1 MARAGVAPVATA
13 ADLVCGAFTPRHVAV
28 CVFGAPI
35 VPAAASATLA
45 SLARNVV
52 APLGRIH
59 HTATLL
65 VNVTVDDGH
74 EREVGRKLL
83 HEHFDGH
90 QSLHAHV
97 GLTSTIPPLSSCTS
111 GSRTSHHHHA
121 DSSIEASRSVRF
133 TDVQLRLLDSR
144 RQCYDEVLR
153 REAVRR
159 MPFDEI
165 LILPTNHLWTRPLW
179 PLCFHSLPASNSS
192 ASAPSIRGVARR
204 HRHVWWM
211 RRDAAYAALVAP
223 SECVRHAHV

>member
-74 EREVGRKLL
+74 EREVVRKLL

-121 DSSIEASRSVRF
+121 DSSTAATLV
-133 TDVQLRLLDSR
+133 
-144 RQCYDEVLR
+144 
-153 REAVRR
+153 
-159 MPFDEI
+159 
-165 LILPTNHLWTRPLW
+165 PL
-179 PLCFHSLPASNSS
+179 
-192 ASAPSIRGVARR
+192 
-204 HRHVWWM
+204 
-211 RRDAAYAALVAP
+211 
-223 SECVRHAHV
+223 RHAIHQPAGGRPSMVDHKGRSGCCSERSI